1 MRKQVGIILAAFF
14 YYSGLLGMARWWM
27 RRKRQS
33 LIILN
38 YHRATGG
45 DLRRHLLYL
54 HSHYRIMHLE
64 AALEELYDTHIEQK
78 SKKKDRRTML
88 ALTFDDGYH
97 DNYIH
102 AFKLARE
109 LQIPITIFLIPGYI
123 DSGKPFWWLEGNR
136 LASLTQVEKV
146 KIQERV
152 YQLERSGE
160 REKLAQTIDD
170 HLRHAHSVAEREE
183 FLSHLYK
190 ALMISM
196 DTKVDDEAR
205 PLTWEEIYEMEK
217 SGWVSFGAHTMY
229 HPILANLTDTEEI
242 KREVG
247 ECRRVIEK
255 HLDHSISSFAYPI
268 GRLEHIGEETV
279 QAVREAGYRW
289 AVTTVN
295 GLSTSQSDPYLLERL
310 LGDVSRNWLV
320 MASET
325 SGIWKRLSPL
335 WKNSIFGFGE
345 R

>member
-14 YYSGLLGMARWWM
+14 YYCGLIALARWRM
-27 RRKRQS
+27 KRKRQS

-54 HSHYRIMHLE
+54 RRHYRIMHLE
-64 AALEELYDTHIEQK
+64 EALEELYDTRREHK
-78 SKKKDRRTML
+78 SKQDQRTML
-88 ALTFDDGYH
+88 TLTFDDGYH
-97 DNYIH
+97 DNYTH
-102 AFKLARE
+102 AFKLASE
-109 LQIPITIFLIPGYI
+109 LHIPITIFLIPGYI

-146 KIQERV
+146 KIQEYV
-152 YQLERSGE
+152 YQLERSEE

-170 HLRHAHSVAEREE
+170 HLRQAQSVAEREE

-196 DTKVDDEAR
+196 NTKEQDEAR

-217 SGWVSFGAHTMY
+217 SGWVSFGAHTMN
-229 HPILANLTDTEEI
+229 HPILVNLTDTEEV
-242 KREVG
+242 KYEVG
-247 ECRRVIEK
+247 ECRRVLEQ
-255 HLDHSISSFAYPI
+255 HLQHSIRSFAYPI
-268 GRLEHIGEETV
+268 GRLEHIGDETV
-279 QAVREAGYRW
+279 QAVREAGYSW

-295 GLSTSQSDPYLLERL
+295 GVSTSQSDPYLLERL

-320 MASET
+320 MAAEV
-325 SGIWKRLSPL
+325 SGIWKLFSPL

>member
-1 MRKQVGIILAAFF
+1 MRKQVGIILAAFL
-14 YYSGLLGMARWWM
+14 YYSGLVGLARRWM
-27 RRKRQS
+27 QRKRQS

-54 HSHYRIMHLE
+54 RRHYRIMHLE
-64 AALEELYDTHIEQK
+64 EALEELYDTRIEHK
-78 SKKKDRRTML
+78 STQDQRTML
-88 ALTFDDGYH
+88 TLTFDDGYH
-97 DNYIH
+97 DNYTH
-102 AFKLARE
+102 AFQLACE
-109 LQIPITIFLIPGYI
+109 LHIPITIFLIPGYM

-146 KIQERV
+146 KIQTYV

-170 HLRHAHSVAEREE
+170 HLRQAQSVAEREE

-196 DTKVDDEAR
+196 STKVEDDVR
-205 PLTWEEIYEMEK
+205 PLTWEEAYEMEK
-217 SGWVSFGAHTMY
+217 SGWVSFGAHTIN
-229 HPILANLTDTEEI
+229 HPILANLTGTEEV
-242 KREVG
+242 KHEVSS
-247 ECRRVIEK
+247 CRAVLEQ
-255 HLDHSISSFAYPI
+255 HLQHSIRSFAYPI
-268 GRLEHIGEETV
+268 GRIEHIGEETV
-279 QAVREAGYRW
+279 QAVREAGYSW

-295 GLSTSQSDPYLLERL
+295 GVSTSQSDPYLLERL

-320 MASET
+320 MAAEV
-325 SGIWKRLSPL
+325 SGIWKLFSPL
-335 WKNSIFGFGE
+335 WKNSIFGE

>member
-14 YYSGLLGMARWWM
+14 YYSGLIGLARWWM
-27 RRKRQS
+27 QRKRQS

-38 YHRATGG
+38 YHRAKGG

-54 HSHYRIMHLE
+54 HRHYRIMHLE
-64 AALEELYDTHIEQK
+64 EALEELYDARIERKRKQ
-78 SKKKDRRTML
+78 DRRTML
-88 ALTFDDGYH
+88 TLTFDDGYH
-97 DNYIH
+97 DNYTH

-136 LASLTQVEKV
+136 LASLTHVEKV
-146 KIQERV
+146 KIEEYI
-152 YQLERSGE
+152 YQLEKSGE
-160 REKLAQTIDD
+160 REKLAQAIDD
-170 HLRHAHSVAEREE
+170 HLRHAQSVAEREE

-190 ALMISM
+190 ALIISI

-205 PLTWEEIYEMEK
+205 PLTWAEVYEMEQ
-217 SGWVSFGAHTMY
+217 SGWVSFGAHTMH
-229 HPILANLTDTEEI
+229 HPILTNLKDAEEV

-247 ECRRVIEK
+247 ECRRVLEQ
-255 HLDHSISSFAYPI
+255 HLNHSIRSFAYPI
-268 GRLEHIGEETV
+268 GKLEHIGEEGV
-279 QAVREAGYRW
+279 QAVREAGYSW

-295 GLSTSQSDPYLLERL
+295 GVSTSQSNPYLLERL

-320 MASET
+320 MAAEV
-325 SGIWKRLSPL
+325 SGIWKLFSPL